1 MPNLNMSQSLISAI
15 AAGFALAPALIGNA
29 ASHNAIFAPDAELKE
44 LFNGAHFT
52 EGVSVAP
59 DGTVYFSDITFT
71 DQTDMQAGNIWK
83 HNPETGETTVFRSPS
98 GMSNGTKFDAHG
110 RLVVAEGAD
119 FGGRRITRTDLTT
132 GKSENYCRSV

>member
-1 MPNLNMSQSLISAI
+1 MPLNAVSQTLTYAV
-15 AAGFALAPALIGNA
+15 AAGLALAPALIGNA
-29 ASHNAIFAPDAELKE
+29 ASHDAIFAPGAELKE

-83 HNPETGETTVFRSPS
+83 HNPETG
-98 GMSNGTKFDAHG
+98 GNN
-110 RLVVAEGAD
+110 D
-119 FGGRRITRTDLTT
+119 FPF
-132 GKSENYCRSV
+132 SERNVQRYEV